1 MRTAAIVPSWTTAVN
16 AAPGSSQPAKA
27 GTIRRCAVLEMG
39 RNSVRPWTMPRTIAS
54 NALTRRR
61 GWGSGA
67 ASRAGYRRTLRLAVD
82 QLGHARLDV
91 ERRLH
96 RAVGGRAVG
105 RQHAELARDL
115 HLVEDD
121 EVRDHAAVVQL
132 AVVDPVD
139 RDGA

>member
-1 MRTAAIVPSWTTAVN
+1 MTAVK

-61 GWGSGA
+61 GSGSGA
-67 ASRAGYRRTLRLAVD
+67 ASRAGYRWDAASAVADELREP
-82 QLGHARLDV
+82 GLDV

-96 RAVGGRAVG
+96 RAVGRRAGGRH
-105 RQHAELARDL
+105 HAELARDL

-121 EVRDHAAVVQL
+121 EVRDHAAVAQL
-132 AVVDPVD
+132 EVVHAVDG
-139 RDGA
+139 DGAAGRV